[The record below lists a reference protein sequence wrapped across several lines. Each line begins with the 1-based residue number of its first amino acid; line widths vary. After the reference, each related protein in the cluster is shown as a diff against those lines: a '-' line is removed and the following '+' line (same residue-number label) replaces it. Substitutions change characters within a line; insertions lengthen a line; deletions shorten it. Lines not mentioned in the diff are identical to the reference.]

1 MIEVI
6 KKIFKSKW
14 FKISISL
21 ILIFLAFRKVNMISL
36 FHQLVGIKVWFL
48 VLNIIIC
55 FLLSA
60 LVSFR
65 WSLLLIKKPKFKD
78 IWVFTKSS
86 FAASFYGL
94 FLPTSVAGD
103 FLKWI
108 IVDEKYPEISKTK
121 ILGSVVLDR
130 IIGLSMYMFL
140 GLIMIVVALCS
151 GVKIPLFI
159 VLIFIGLF
167 LGCLVFYVI
176 IYCFNSKVDGFFKF
190 KFLKRFENISELVK
204 KENLVQITKCLALSS
219 ISEFVW
225 VLQIWFISCYFGANL
240 SFLSILVFL
249 PVISMI
255 LILPISIAGFG
266 AREQLYLFF
275 FAGTAASPESLL
287 LTSAFTGILGI
298 INALI
303 GGLMTLTPDF
313 KKLDKK

>member
-1 MIEVI
+1 
-6 KKIFKSKW
+6 
-14 FKISISL
+14 
-21 ILIFLAFRKVNMISL
+21 
-36 FHQLVGIKVWFL
+36 
-48 VLNIIIC
+48 
-55 FLLSA
+55 
-60 LVSFR
+60 
-65 WSLLLIKKPKFKD
+65 
-78 IWVFTKSS
+78 
-86 FAASFYGL
+86 
-94 FLPTSVAGD
+94 
-103 FLKWI
+103 
-108 IVDEKYPEISKTK
+108 VDEKYPEISKTK

-151 GVKIPLFI
+151 GTKIPLFI

-167 LGCLVFYVI
+167 LGCLVFYII
-176 IYCFNSKVDGFFKF
+176 IYGFNSKVDGFFKF